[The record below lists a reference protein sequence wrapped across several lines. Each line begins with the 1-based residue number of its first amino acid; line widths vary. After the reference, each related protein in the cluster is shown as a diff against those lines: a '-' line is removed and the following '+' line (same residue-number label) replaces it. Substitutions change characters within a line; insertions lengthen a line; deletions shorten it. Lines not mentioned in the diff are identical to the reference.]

1 MQAKTIHLHIEAPPL
16 PDILELVSA
25 YNDTRCC
32 VKESRELVTTLTKD
46 LKDKIQSISKDRATH
61 LDSSLKLSA
70 RVEQLIKQEGECIV
84 TIQQLQADL
93 AWVEDTAAVITC
105 SVNDM
110 LLHQSNLIV
119 TKLQSGFLD
128 KDWSFVSQI
137 DAYQNLDDEEEVAA
151 EAGILSEGVQD
162 PAMVCA
168 LRL

>member
-1 MQAKTIHLHIEAPPL
+1 MAIPSNRCFLLNSNESQNHSSAVYHPHIEAPPL
-16 PDILELVSA
+16 PDSP
-25 YNDTRCC
+25 
-32 VKESRELVTTLTKD
+32 K
-46 LKDKIQSISKDRATH
+46 KDKIQSISMDRDAH

-70 RVEQLIKQEGECIV
+70 RVEQFIKQEEERIV

-93 AWVEDTAAVITC
+93 ARVDDTASVITR

-110 LLHQSNLIV
+110 LLHQSDLIV
-119 TKLQSGFLD
+119 VELQSRFLD

-137 DAYQNLDDEEEVAA
+137 DAYQNLDDEEEVAV
-151 EAGILSEGVQD
+151 EARILSEGVQD